1 MLEKLKAS
9 LIEMEQ
15 LYNNDTIRLLNCI
28 DKKCNVKY
36 KSKVHKA
43 KEIMYRVIQ
52 NLKILK
58 SKLKKL
64 DLELSLEVLD
74 IISSTIKD
82 LIVYIKLMKTSEI
95 IKCKYAEC
103 QEELIAIEFN
113 NLQKKIESLEILKK
127 NIEDGKKTANMMNM
141 IWNQIKKRKR
151 ISKQRI
157 SKQRISKQRISKQR
171 ISKQRISK
179 QITLKN
185 KIKKQNKN
193 EKK

>member
-1 MLEKLKAS
+1 MLEQLKAS

-43 KEIMYRVIQ
+43 KEIMYHVIQ

-74 IISSTIKD
+74 IMSSTIKD

-141 IWNQIKKRKR
+141 IWNQIKKRKKT
-151 ISKQRI
+151 SKQRI
-157 SKQRISKQRISKQR
+157 SKQR
-171 ISKQRISK
+171 
-179 QITLKN
+179 TLKN
-185 KIKKQNKN
+185 KTKNEKTKQKMKKQNK
-193 EKK
+193 K

>member
-157 SKQRISKQRISKQR
+157 SKQRISKQRISKQ
-171 ISKQRISK
+171 
-179 QITLKN
+179 ITLKN